1 MKPKSLEPKAQQ
13 SRRAMQE
20 PDGRLTLTS
29 PRVMNHSPS
38 TLNYGD
44 IAQQTY
50 PTLAFIANKSQF
62 IIGHWTLSLPL
73 VSREWKNGSNSS
85 YTCTPFLHSLLTKGR
100 LDGTWLRSPAGPRSH
115 ASLQGAMRSA
125 RQPSVPGKSRPEG
138 SGFRTGPPKSK
149 ISVAPNPTK

>member
-20 PDGRLTLTS
+20 PDGGLTLTS

-85 YTCTPFLHSLLTKGR
+85 YTCTPFLHSLLTKGKYYR
-100 LDGTWLRSPAGPRSH
+100 TLGPFEVPKTIIKDYLDAEGVGFGFSLSPKLESSRFRCFSSRSPDLPT
-115 ASLQGAMRSA
+115 SL
-125 RQPSVPGKSRPEG
+125 
-138 SGFRTGPPKSK
+138 
-149 ISVAPNPTK
+149 N